1 MSCNNQLK
9 ETMGYLSA
17 ENGVRHL
24 TEQPTRVPIR
34 QTVKSLHNAHRLPK
48 KMSMQLSQQHGKHFR
63 NGKRQQK
70 KNVPQS
76 LIRLLTA

>member
-34 QTVKSLHNAHRLPK
+34 QTVKSLHNAHEATK
-48 KMSMQLSQQHGKHFR
+48 EDVDALSQQHGKHFR
-63 NGKRQQK
+63 NGKRQQRRTCR
-70 KNVPQS
+70 NP
-76 LIRLLTA
+76 